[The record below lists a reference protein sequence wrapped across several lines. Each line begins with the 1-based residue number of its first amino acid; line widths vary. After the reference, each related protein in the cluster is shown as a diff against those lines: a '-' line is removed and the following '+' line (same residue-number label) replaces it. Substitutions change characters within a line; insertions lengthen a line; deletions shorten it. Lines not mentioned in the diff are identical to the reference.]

1 MSTVAAV
8 ELDHVSVSF
17 GPVVALEDVTLRVER
32 GEFLGVVG
40 PNGAGKT
47 TLLEVVLGVV
57 KPDRGVVKVFGEPR
71 EDFSSPHKIGYV
83 PQVSTLDARFPIR
96 VLDVVLMGRYPKI
109 ALGRLPGERDRAMAL
124 DALGMV
130 RMQDLAG
137 RPIGRLSSGQRQR
150 VLIARALA
158 GNPELLLLDEPMT
171 GIDKSVRESLYDLVN
186 DLHRGMGLTVVL
198 VSHDLNVVSKYVDK
212 MACMNRKLVSHGL
225 PREAVGAEMLAATY
239 GESAMFFAHGE
250 VPHLVVE
257 PGCIVRGEEEQHS
270 ASTTPGQGGES

>member
-1 MSTVAAV
+1 MSAVAAV
-8 ELDHVSVSF
+8 ELEHVSVSF

-47 TLLEVVLGVV
+47 TLLEVILGVV
-57 KPDRGVVKVFGEPR
+57 KPDTGVVRVFGETR
-71 EDFSSPHKIGYV
+71 DDFGSPHKIGYV

-124 DALGMV
+124 EALSMV
-130 RMQDLAG
+130 RMQDLAS

-158 GNPELLLLDEPMT
+158 GKPELLLLDEPMT
-171 GIDKSVRESLYDLVN
+171 GIDTSVREGLYDLVN
-186 DLHRGMGLTVVL
+186 ELHRGMGLTVIL
-198 VSHDLNVVSKYVDK
+198 VSHDLNVISKYVDK
-212 MACMNRKLVSHGL
+212 MACMNRKLVAHGL
-225 PREAVGAEMLAATY
+225 PRETVGAQMLAATY
-239 GESAMFFAHGE
+239 GDSAMFFAHGE

-257 PGCIVRGEEEQHS
+257 PGCIMIREEEQHP
-270 ASTTPGQGGES
+270 ASTATDQGEAS